1 MVISRDNMSALKWE
15 ILHPRLASCFLLCML
30 SAACSSNA
38 PAANEGGTTI
48 GDPDRE
54 RAGTNCFACHSQFK
68 LAGTVRDPSIEYVEI
83 RDTNGIATR
92 LYPNRNRNF
101 FRHHLLEPPFEVVM
115 VGVDGRRRIM
125 HDAPHGSCNACHHDL
140 ANGAGAL

>member
-1 MVISRDNMSALKWE
+1 MVTTGVNMYAFMWE
-15 ILHPRLASCFLLCML
+15 ILHTRLVFCLLPFML
-30 SAACSSNA
+30 GTACSSNA

-68 LAGTVRDPSIEYVEI
+68 LAGTVRDPSIEYVDI

-92 LYPNRNRNF
+92 LYPNGNRNF
-101 FRHHLLEPPFEVVM
+101 FRHHLLEPPFEVIM
-115 VGVDGRRRIM
+115 VGVDGRRRVM